1 MKRKIKSFIAK
12 LPGIRGFMKKWIK
25 AREDIEALRK
35 QNKQQQKKIN
45 DLQKQISKQIDV
57 SEIAN
62 QANVVSD
69 LTNIK
74 LMQMERRLAY
84 EKISDG
90 KTDVTADESR
100 MAEEID
106 YLKKIRP
113 MVSIIMLNRN
123 GKHNLE
129 ILMTSMHDRKFYDNF
144 EIICVDNAS
153 TDDSLTYLES
163 WSNEFSIKIIRNQ
176 ENMSFSAANNI
187 GVQSAQGEYLLFLNN
202 DTEVTDGWLD
212 ELLIAIQK
220 AEKPGA
226 IGAKLIYPKI
236 PAGTVNAGKSY
247 CIQHN
252 GIAFRD
258 DFREKAYFVQPYNMG
273 NGQPDVNSG
282 TKLIERV
289 CVTAAVLL
297 VSRSAF
303 DEVGGFD
310 EKYIYGYEDVDLCL
324 KLSKAGYRNYYC
336 PNCLVYHYEFG
347 TQNKDVARAVR
358 IRRLHNM
365 DVYKGKWQSY
375 LSRKILDDKL
385 NARHLYTE
393 ESLVVGLVVTED
405 KPETTAGDFFTAME
419 LANSL
424 MKLGYKVKYLS
435 RKGNK
440 DWYDVGIE
448 VDVVISLL
456 DAYDISKMY
465 NVKSNLITIAWARNW
480 FDRWCEKEYFEQF
493 NLVFA
498 SSNTACEYVNTHSNQ
513 KAILF
518 PIATNADRFNEL
530 NRIEL
535 SEDERGK
542 YCSDYVFTGSYW
554 NVKRDI
560 IDYLNP
566 ADVPFDCKIYGAN
579 WDQIDKFKDCAQG
592 FVLYEDM
599 PKIYQNTKIVID
611 DANHVTKEYG
621 AVNSRVFDALAAG
634 VLVMTNG
641 LIGAQETFDGWLPSF
656 ETTEDFNEKLLYY
669 LENDA
674 EREALVTKLQQFV
687 LENHTYDVRAN
698 QLKEILLDYNMDE
711 IDDHMIDIYGAMH
724 DNEARKFWGDQHF
737 AVAMKKEFEKL
748 GYKANVVPRERW
760 HDRSKAKYIIVLRG
774 PKDYYP
780 SVNDGRVYIMWNISH
795 PEDVTVDEYNLYD
808 YVFFA
813 SERMKNEL
821 GPKIK
826 PESGVLLQCV
836 DEEVMT
842 YEEKEEKEYELLFV
856 GNSRQVYRQI
866 LKDLL
871 PTEHKLTVYGR
882 HWENFPVQEYVVSDY
897 IDNDKVGQAYHD
909 AKILLNDH
917 WDDMKKYGIIS
928 NRIFDALAV
937 GAFVISDYMPEIDE
951 TFGGAVVTYRSKEEL
966 AEKIDYY
973 VNNPDERTQLAE
985 KGKKI
990 VLEGHTFS
998 IRCRQIIESIE
1009 HQING

>member
-1 MKRKIKSFIAK
+1 MKRKIKNFIAK
-12 LPGIRGFMKKWIK
+12 IPGIRGFMKRWIK
-25 AREDIEALRK
+25 ARKDIDALRK
-35 QNKQQQKKIN
+35 QNKQQQKRIN
-45 DLQKQISKQIDV
+45 VLQRQLSKQGDV
-57 SEIAN
+57 SEIAC

-74 LMQMERRLAY
+74 MLQLERRLAFEKVSEGKANTSQY
-84 EKISDG
+84 EI
-90 KTDVTADESR
+90 V
-100 MAEEID
+100 MAENEN
-106 YLKKIRP
+106 YLRTERP
-113 MVSIIMLNRN
+113 LVSIIMLNRN
-123 GKHNLE
+123 GKQNLE
-129 ILMTSMHDRKFYDNF
+129 ILMKSFRERKFYDNF

-153 TDDSLTYLES
+153 TDDSLAYLES

-176 ENMSFSAANNI
+176 ENMSFSAANNL
-187 GVQSAQGEYLLFLNN
+187 GVQSAEGEYLLFLNN

-212 ELLIAIQK
+212 ELLIAMHT
-220 AEKPGA
+220 AGNPGA

-236 PAGTVNAGKSY
+236 PNGTINAGKSY
-247 CIQHN
+247 RIQHN

-273 NGQPDVNSG
+273 NGQPDVNQG
-282 TKLIERV
+282 TELIERV

-297 VSRSAF
+297 VSRTAF
-303 DEVGGFD
+303 DEIGGFD

-324 KLSKAGYRNYYC
+324 KLSKAGYKNYYC

-358 IRRLHNM
+358 LRRLHNM
-365 DVYKGKWQSY
+365 AVYKGKWQSY
-375 LSRKILDDKL
+375 LSRKVLEDKL

-393 ESLVVGLVVTED
+393 ENLVVGLVVTED
-405 KPETTAGDFFTAME
+405 KPDTTAGDFFTAME

-424 MKLGYKVKYLS
+424 MKLGYEVKYLS
-435 RKGNK
+435 RRGEA
-440 DWYDVGIE
+440 DWYDVGIK

-456 DAYDISKMY
+456 DAYDITKMY
-465 NVKSNLITIAWARNW
+465 NVKNDVITIAWARNW
-480 FDRWCEKEYFEQF
+480 FDRWCEKEYFEKF
-493 NLVFA
+493 DMVFA
-498 SSNTACEYVNTHSNQ
+498 SSITACEYVNEHSNQ

-518 PIATNADRFNEL
+518 PIATNADRFDASNK
-530 NRIEL
+530 IEL
-535 SEDERGK
+535 SEEEQEK
-542 YCSDYVFTGSYW
+542 FCSDYAFTGSYW

-579 WDQIDKFKDCAQG
+579 WEQIDKFKNCAQG

-634 VLVMTNG
+634 VLVMSNG
-641 LIGAQETFDGWLPSF
+641 LIGAAETFNGLLPSF
-656 ETTEDFNEKLLYY
+656 ETPEDFNEKLLYY

-674 EREALVTKLQQFV
+674 EREALVRKLQQFV

-698 QLKEILLDYNMDE
+698 RLKEILLEYNEDVV
-711 IDDHMIDIYGAMH
+711 DDHMIDIFGAMP
-724 DNEARKFWGDQHF
+724 DNDTKKFWGDQHF

-748 GYKANVVPRERW
+748 GYKANVVPRDRW
-760 HDRSKAKYIIVLRG
+760 YDKSKAKYVLVLRG
-774 PKDYYP
+774 PKDCYP
-780 SVNDGRVYIMWNISH
+780 SVNDGRIHIMWNISH
-795 PEDVTVDEYNLYD
+795 PEDVSIEEYNLYD

-813 SERMKNEL
+813 SEKMKKEV
-821 GPKIK
+821 GPLIK

-836 DEEVMT
+836 DDEVMT
-842 YEEKEEKEYELLFV
+842 YEENENKEYELLFV
-856 GNSRQVYRQI
+856 GNSRKIYRQI

-871 PTEHKLTVYGR
+871 PTKHKLTVYGR
-882 HWENFPVQEYVVSDY
+882 EWEEFPVHEYVVNNY

-917 WDDMKKYGIIS
+917 WDDMKEYGVIS

-937 GAFVISDYMPEIDE
+937 GAFVISDHMPEIDS
-951 TFGGAVVTYRSKEEL
+951 TFDGAVVTYHDAEDLKE
-966 AEKIDYY
+966 KVDYY
-973 VNNPDERTQLAE
+973 LEHDEEREKLAQ

-990 VLEGHTFS
+990 VLAGHTFS
-998 IRCRQIIESIE
+998 ARCRHIIDTIE
-1009 HQING
+1009 KNL